1 LKYLVSTVTIFNSYL
16 FLNKLLSVRFNLLHP
31 FLSKITL
38 YAASIDSNY
47 TVCRKNLIMVISSSH
62 IYSKSNLDVVNINT
76 ANKINVK
83 RFTQNGQIQIYQSS
97 YRGSYSSIIRDSLR
111 NAALGRKVLLIQF
124 MKGGVK
130 QGVYNAVRLCGNLTW
145 VRSSHSFD
153 QYNIEAVENNKNLKK
168 SIHESTI
175 ELWNFCKKELQ
186 SGENDQIILDE
197 IFLAIVMKII
207 DKDDLISTLE
217 NRFISGDVILT
228 GTAIPKDLLL
238 MANQITE
245 LRS

>member
-1 LKYLVSTVTIFNSYL
+1 
-16 FLNKLLSVRFNLLHP
+16 
-31 FLSKITL
+31 
-38 YAASIDSNY
+38 
-47 TVCRKNLIMVISSSH
+47 MVISSSH
-62 IYSKSNLDVVNINT
+62 IHSKSNLDVVNINT
-76 ANKINVK
+76 PNNFNVK

-130 QGVYNAVRLCGNLTW
+130 QGVDNPVRLCGNLNW
-145 VRSSHSFD
+145 IRSSHSFD
-153 QYNIEAVENNKNLKK
+153 QYNSEEIENNKNLKK
-168 SIHESTI
+168 SIYESTF

-186 SGENDQIILDE
+186 SGNNDQIILDE
-197 IFLAIVMKII
+197 VFLAIGMKII

-228 GTAIPKDLLL
+228 GTDIPKDFLL

>member
-1 LKYLVSTVTIFNSYL
+1 
-16 FLNKLLSVRFNLLHP
+16 
-31 FLSKITL
+31 
-38 YAASIDSNY
+38 
-47 TVCRKNLIMVISSSH
+47 MVISSSH

-76 ANKINVK
+76 ANKIKGK

-97 YRGSYSSIIRDSLR
+97 YRGSYPSIICDSLR
-111 NAALGRKVLLIQF
+111 NAAIVRKVLLIQF
-124 MKGGVK
+124 MKGGVN
-130 QGVYNAVRLCGNLTW
+130 QGVDNAVKLCGNLTW

-153 QYNIEAVENNKNLKK
+153 QYNSETIENDKNLRK
-168 SIHESTI
+168 SIHESTT
-175 ELWNFCKKELQ
+175 ELWDFCKRELQ

-197 IFLAIVMKII
+197 IFLAIGMKII

-217 NRFISGDVILT
+217 NRFLSGDVILT
-228 GTAIPKDLLL
+228 GTDIPKDCLL

>member
-1 LKYLVSTVTIFNSYL
+1 
-16 FLNKLLSVRFNLLHP
+16 
-31 FLSKITL
+31 
-38 YAASIDSNY
+38 
-47 TVCRKNLIMVISSSH
+47 MVISSSH
-62 IYSKSNLDVVNINT
+62 IYSKRNLDVVKTNP
-76 ANKINVK
+76 ANKINEK
-83 RFTQNGQIQIYQSS
+83 IFSQNGQIQIYQSS
-97 YRGSYSSIIRDSLR
+97 YRGSYTAIIKDSMR

-130 QGVYNAVRLCGNLTW
+130 QGINNAVKLCGNLTW
-145 VRSSHSFD
+145 IRSSHTFD
-153 QYNIEAVENNKNLKK
+153 QYNSEAIENNKNLKK
-168 SIHESTI
+168 SIHESIT

-197 IFLAIVMKII
+197 IFLAIDMRII

-228 GTAIPKDLLL
+228 GTDIPKDLLL

>member
-1 LKYLVSTVTIFNSYL
+1 
-16 FLNKLLSVRFNLLHP
+16 
-31 FLSKITL
+31 
-38 YAASIDSNY
+38 
-47 TVCRKNLIMVISSSH
+47 MVISASH
-62 IYSKSNLDVVNINT
+62 NYSKSNPDVVNINT
-76 ANKINVK
+76 ANKINLK
-83 RFTQNGQIQIYQSS
+83 KFTQNGQIQIYQSS
-97 YRGSYSSIIRDSLR
+97 YRGSYPSIIRDSLR

-130 QGVYNAVRLCGNLTW
+130 QGVDNPVTLCGNLTW
-145 VRSSHSFD
+145 IRSSHSFD
-153 QYNIEAVENNKNLKK
+153 QYESESIEDNKNLKK
-168 SIHESTI
+168 SIQESTL

-197 IFLAIVMKII
+197 IFLAIDMKII
-207 DKDDLISTLE
+207 HKDDLISTLE

-228 GTAIPKDLLL
+228 GTDIPKELLL

>member
-1 LKYLVSTVTIFNSYL
+1 M
-16 FLNKLLSVRFNLLHP
+16 
-31 FLSKITL
+31 
-38 YAASIDSNY
+38 A
-47 TVCRKNLIMVISSSH
+47 ISSSH
-62 IYSKSNLDVVNINT
+62 IYSKSNLEIVDINNN
-76 ANKINVK
+76 NKFKVK

-97 YRGSYSSIIRDSLR
+97 YRGSYTSIIKDSLR
-111 NAALGRKVLLIQF
+111 NAALGRKVLLVQF

-130 QGVYNAVRLCGNLTW
+130 QGLANPVKLCGNLTW

-153 QYNIEAVENNKNLKK
+153 QYNSEATENNKNLKK

-197 IFLAIVMKII
+197 IFLAIDMKII

-228 GTAIPKDLLL
+228 GTDIPKDLLL

>member
-1 LKYLVSTVTIFNSYL
+1 
-16 FLNKLLSVRFNLLHP
+16 
-31 FLSKITL
+31 
-38 YAASIDSNY
+38 
-47 TVCRKNLIMVISSSH
+47 MVISPSN
-62 IYSKSNLDVVNINT
+62 IYSKNNTDVVNINT
-76 ANKINVK
+76 ASKSNVK

-97 YRGSYSSIIRDSLR
+97 YRGSYTSIIRDSLR
-111 NAALGRKVLLIQF
+111 NAALGRKVLLVQF

-130 QGVYNAVRLCGNLTW
+130 QGVNNAEKLCGNLTW

-153 QYNIEAVENNKNLKK
+153 QYNSEEIKNNINLKK
-168 SIHESTI
+168 SIHESTL

-197 IFLAIVMKII
+197 IFLAIEMKII
-207 DKDDLISTLE
+207 EKDDLISTLE

-228 GTAIPKDLLL
+228 GTDIPKDLLL

>member
-1 LKYLVSTVTIFNSYL
+1 
-16 FLNKLLSVRFNLLHP
+16 
-31 FLSKITL
+31 
-38 YAASIDSNY
+38 
-47 TVCRKNLIMVISSSH
+47 MVISSSH
-62 IYSKSNLDVVNINT
+62 TYSKSNLDVVDINT
-76 ANKINVK
+76 ANKINTK
-83 RFTQNGQIQIYQSS
+83 RFIQNGQIQIYQSS

-130 QGVYNAVRLCGNLTW
+130 QGVNNAIKLCGNLTW

-153 QYNIEAVENNKNLKK
+153 HYNSDEIENNENLKK

-186 SGENDQIILDE
+186 SGENDQVILDE
-197 IFLAIVMKII
+197 IFLAIEMKII
-207 DKDDLISTLE
+207 NKDDLISTLE
-217 NRFISGDVILT
+217 NRFIAGDVILT
-228 GTAIPKDLLL
+228 GTDIPKDLLL

>member
-1 LKYLVSTVTIFNSYL
+1 
-16 FLNKLLSVRFNLLHP
+16 
-31 FLSKITL
+31 
-38 YAASIDSNY
+38 
-47 TVCRKNLIMVISSSH
+47 MVISSSNS
-62 IYSKSNLDVVNINT
+62 YSKSTPEVVKINSANNINL
-76 ANKINVK
+76 K

-97 YRGSYSSIIRDSLR
+97 YRGSYSSIISDSLR
-111 NAALGRKVLLIQF
+111 NAALGRKVLLVQF

-130 QGVYNAVRLCGNLTW
+130 QGIGNAVNLCGNLTW
-145 VRSSHSFD
+145 VRPSHSFD
-153 QYNIEAVENNKNLKK
+153 QYHSEDIENNKHLKK
-168 SIHESTI
+168 SIHESTH
-175 ELWNFCKKELQ
+175 ELWNFCKKELL

-197 IFLAIVMKII
+197 IFLAIDMHII

-228 GTAIPKDLLL
+228 GTDIPKDLLL

>member
-1 LKYLVSTVTIFNSYL
+1 
-16 FLNKLLSVRFNLLHP
+16 
-31 FLSKITL
+31 
-38 YAASIDSNY
+38 
-47 TVCRKNLIMVISSSH
+47 MVISSSSN
-62 IYSKSNLDVVNINT
+62 YSKVNLEVVDIGT
-76 ANKINVK
+76 ANETNSKQFI
-83 RFTQNGQIQIYQSS
+83 QNGQIQIYQSS

-111 NAALGRKVLLIQF
+111 NAALGRKVLLVQF

-130 QGVYNAVRLCGNLTW
+130 QGIANAVNLCGNLTW

-153 QYNIEAVENNKNLKK
+153 QHNPREIENNKELKK
-168 SIHESTI
+168 SIHESTY
-175 ELWNFCKKELQ
+175 ELWNYCKKELL

-197 IFLAIVMKII
+197 IFLAIEMNII

-217 NRFISGDVILT
+217 NRFIAGDVILT
-228 GTAIPKDLLL
+228 GTDIPKDLLL